1 MTERGSHSDGGLVII
16 SGPSGVGK
24 STLTN
29 ALLERLGD
37 RARLSIS
44 HTTRPRRAGDRDGQ
58 HYTFVDRAAF
68 EAGIAAGAFLEHAEV
83 YGNFYGTPR
92 GPVERW
98 IDEGRVVVLEID
110 QVGATAVKEKLAGAT
125 GVFVLPPSE
134 ASLLDRL
141 RTRGTDDEATI
152 QRRYGRAKDEIAAAK
167 SSGVYD
173 HFVVNDD
180 FDRAL
185 EELMGVVGEM
195 AEGGGRRAEGSG
207 V

>member
-1 MTERGSHSDGGLVII
+1 MTERGSQSAGGQVII

-29 ALLERLGD
+29 ALLERLGE

-44 HTTRPRRAGDRDGQ
+44 QTTRPRRAGDRDGE

-68 EAGIAAGAFLEHAEV
+68 EAGIEAGGFLEHAEV
-83 YGNFYGTPR
+83 YGNLYGTPR
-92 GPVERW
+92 EPVERW
-98 IDEGRVVVLEID
+98 IDAGHVVVLEID
-110 QVGATAVKEKLAGAT
+110 QVGATKVKGQLAGTT

-134 ASLLDRL
+134 ASLLERL
-141 RTRGTDDEATI
+141 RTRGLDDEATI

-167 SSGVYD
+167 ESGVYD

-185 EELMGVVGEM
+185 EELLGVVAGF
-195 AEGGGRRAEGSG
+195 AGSG
-207 V
+207 A